1 MVLRGCTV
9 KRTHHWTTLLGQRWP
24 QTCRR
29 ITSWFSFSSIQWR
42 LKVSIRNIHRQILS
56 HFLIRHLKS
65 LVSYLVWCPDYFF
78 ERAQRNAV
86 WERDFSPDFA
96 GCIDIGSR
104 FPRSARYM
112 ESLRCG
118 HPSVRKVLLHEM
130 LICQGMSSYMERT
143 FIMVTKGDEYIEI

>member
-96 GCIDIGSR
+96 GCIEHISLGPDFPEVRVIWRVYVVATQVKGAFANLSR
-104 FPRSARYM
+104 NIQLPGKNIYN
-112 ESLRCG
+112 
-118 HPSVRKVLLHEM
+118 
-130 LICQGMSSYMERT
+130 
-143 FIMVTKGDEYIEI
+143 GD

>member
-78 ERAQRNAV
+78 ERAQMQSGNETSAQTSRAALSIFHWV
-86 WERDFSPDFA
+86 PISPKCA
-96 GCIDIGSR
+96 LYG
-104 FPRSARYM
+104 
-112 ESLRCG
+112 ESTLW
-118 HPSVRKVLLHEM
+118 PPKWKVLL

-143 FIMVTKGDEYIEI
+143 LIMVTKGDDYIEI